1 MFSCLKKKGKK
12 GQKQSVN
19 QEDGDNGDLMEIISL
34 GDQISQL
41 FLEKSVTLAEEEE
54 EEKSECD
61 DIPITIEDL
70 AAQLK
75 EQDAVFVFLFVVI
88 LSMIVIFLFTL
99 GIIVQDTQNDRIYDC
114 ITIGPHLEYQKVGLM
129 NVFTEVTF
137 PLLLPCS
144 QFDSFTDNGSSSSF

>member
-1 MFSCLKKKGKK
+1 MFSCLKKKEKK

-41 FLEKSVTLAEEEE
+41 FLEK
-54 EEKSECD
+54 
-61 DIPITIEDL
+61 IDL

>member
-114 ITIGPHLEYQKVGLM
+114 KCFDLGC
-129 NVFTEVTF
+129 
-137 PLLLPCS
+137 CS
-144 QFDSFTDNGSSSSF
+144 VASFVN